1 MRQRL
6 ECGDSCVARAD
17 TLWRRWDRPSGSQP
31 FHPWPRAFPGLSG
44 GGAFSL
50 VEHILPAK
58 TLAAPLHLHA
68 SEDEYS
74 FILEGRVGAWLGGRE
89 VFGTPGDL
97 ILKPRGEWH
106 TFWNDGDEPARI
118 LEIIAPGG
126 FEEAFREIHALVEGA
141 TPEAIAALAMRYAA
155 EADFE
160 GTMPIMEK
168 HGLAM

>member
-1 MRQRL
+1 MTAPGQRRL
-6 ECGDSCVARAD
+6 VVARAETE
-17 TLWRRWDRPSGSQP
+17 TLGPPGGSQDR
-31 FHPWPRAFPGLSG
+31 FILGPGHFGPGS
-44 GGAFSL
+44 GAFSL

-68 SEDEYS
+68 NEDEYS

-126 FEEAFREIHALVEGA
+126 FEEVFRELHALGDGA
-141 TPEAIAALAMRYAA
+141 TPEAIAALARRYAA